1 MNHEHEHMGIS
12 WMEHRLPIFLEKIH
26 GNLPQ
31 VALSEISRNDGN
43 WMELD
48 WGIPSGKLTV
58 CY

>member
-31 VALSEISRNDGN
+31 VALRKSPEMMEIGWN
-43 WMELD
+43 WIGAYPL
-48 WGIPSGKLTV
+48 V
-58 CY
+58 N